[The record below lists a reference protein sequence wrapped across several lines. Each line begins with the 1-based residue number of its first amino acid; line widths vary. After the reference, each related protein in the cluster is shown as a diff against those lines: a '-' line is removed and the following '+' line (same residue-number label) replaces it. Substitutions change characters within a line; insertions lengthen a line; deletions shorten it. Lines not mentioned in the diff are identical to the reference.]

1 MQEHGEQGPSCCEKH
16 RCPWFCFVPCKPAEV
31 GILILENIKHRE
43 KATYKMYSK
52 IKPMDLNHVQL
63 VMKELAN
70 FHGMWLRYKFQ
81 AQKGALTSKPRRGSD
96 HRGLE
101 IIPQSWETFERR
113 HNTQKRMPKL

>member
-1 MQEHGEQGPSCCEKH
+1 MQEHGEAGPSSCCEKQK
-16 RCPWFCFVPCKPAEV
+16 CPWFCFVPCKPSEV
-31 GILILENIKHRE
+31 GILILENIKFRE

-81 AQKGALTSKPRRGSD
+81 VQKGNGYFCKEKYSNLSTNM
-96 HRGLE
+96 L
-101 IIPQSWETFERR
+101 Q
-113 HNTQKRMPKL
+113 